1 MKSNQL
7 RKSFLKFFKEKD
19 HTIVPSMSLIPRD
32 DPSLLFTSAGMVQFK
47 PLWTGAVTLPY
58 RRAASIQKCLRTS
71 DLDNVGRTRRHLT
84 FFEMLGNFSFGDYFK
99 EEAIVWAWEYLTDVL
114 AIDKTRLY
122 VSVYTDDDA
131 AYEIWHKKIGL
142 KKERIFRLGD
152 EHNFWGPAG
161 NSGPCGPCSE
171 IFYDLGERF
180 SCGAKSC
187 APGCDCDRFPEIWNL
202 VFPQFNQTVAGE
214 RLPLENRGVDTGMG
228 FERLVSVLQKKDSNF
243 HTDLF
248 QPIIEE
254 MTKYHKIEYG
264 ADLEKDI
271 ALNVLAD
278 HMRALVFAIG
288 DGIIPS
294 NEERGYVLRRL
305 LRRAVRLCRNL
316 GIEDAFLYKV
326 VPKIVD
332 IYQYAYPDLSGR
344 REEITLVIKSEEE
357 RFLATLEKG
366 LAQLETIF
374 RHKKSISGE
383 DAFKLYDTYGFPVE
397 LTTEI
402 AREREVTVDEKGF
415 LQMLQEARELSKAKA
430 KFIPKGEWKVLKEG
444 VGSFVG
450 YDVFEVDTEILR
462 YNQHDGTVELVLED
476 TPFYAEAGGQVG
488 EKGSIT
494 NKNCRLKVLDTY
506 WYQGMII
513 CHCKLLSG
521 KIASGSVHAAV
532 DIENRKESARAH
544 TATHLLHAAL
554 RKTLGE
560 HARQEGSH
568 VEAGRF
574 RFDFTHFKPLSNDE
588 VKAIEELVN
597 EKTLAALPVEKFF
610 TSLEEAKKMGAMAIF
625 GEKYGEQVRVVKVGD
640 FSIELCGGIHLE
652 NTGEVGLFKITS
664 QESVAAGIRR
674 IEASVGMHLF
684 SEMRKHYSLVR
695 ELNQTFGTDKD
706 LLKKVQE
713 FLSRFREL
721 EKIHR
726 EDLVRLTTIE
736 AEKTIKQAEAIA
748 KQQGIVI
755 TPLPVTAMGSI
766 SNPTVIIGP
775 PVVVHQEYQNYGIEK
790 LRAAADALRLNREKV
805 IFFITETVKG
815 KVQYI
820 ITVTQDLVHK
830 YPANKLITEISR
842 VLGGGGGGRPHLAEG
857 GGGDPKKIKQAI
869 VLLEK
874 TIKP

>member
-1 MKSNQL
+1 MKSDRL
-7 RKSFLKFFKEKD
+7 RKSFLKFFKDKG

-47 PLWTGAVTLPY
+47 PLWTGAVPLPY
-58 RRAASIQKCLRTS
+58 RRAASVQKCLRTS

-99 EEAIVWAWEYLTDVL
+99 EEAIVWAWEYLTEVL

-122 VSVYTDDDA
+122 ASVYTDDDE
-131 AYEIWHKKIGL
+131 AYDIWYKKIGL
-142 KKERIFRLGD
+142 KKEKISRLGA

-171 IFYDLGERF
+171 IFYDLGEKF
-180 SCGAKSC
+180 SCGEKTC

-202 VFPQFNQTVAGE
+202 VFPQFNQTVTGE

-228 FERLVSVLQKKDSNF
+228 FERLLSVLQNKDSNF

-254 MTKYHKIEYG
+254 MTKHHKIDYG
-264 ADLEKDI
+264 ADPETDV

-316 GIEDAFLYKV
+316 GIEDAFLYRV
-326 VPKIVD
+326 VPEIID
-332 IYQYAYPDLSGR
+332 IYQSAYPDLPER

-366 LAQLETIF
+366 LVQLENIF
-374 RHKKSISGE
+374 QHKKSISGE

-402 AREREVTVDEKGF
+402 AQERKVSVDEKGF
-415 LQMLQEARELSKAKA
+415 LKMLQEARELSKAKA

-450 YDVFEVDTEILR
+450 YDTFEIDTTILR
-462 YNQHDGTVELVLED
+462 YNQHNGTVELVLEN

-488 EKGSIT
+488 EKGSVT
-494 NKNCRLKVLDTY
+494 SEGCKLKVLDTY
-506 WYQGMII
+506 WYQSMIV
-513 CHCKLLSG
+513 CHCKLVSG
-521 KIASGSVHAAV
+521 KITSGAVHAVV
-532 DIENRKESARAH
+532 DTNNRKESARAH

-554 RKTLGE
+554 RRTLGE
-560 HARQEGSH
+560 HARQEGSY

-588 VKAIEELVN
+588 IHAIEDLVN
-597 EKTLAALPVEKFF
+597 EKILAALPVEKFF
-610 TSLEEAKKMGAMAIF
+610 TSLDEAKKMGAMAIF
-625 GEKYGEQVRVVKVGD
+625 GEKYGDQVRVVKIGS
-640 FSIELCGGIHLE
+640 FSIELCGGIHLD
-652 NTGEVGLFKITS
+652 NTGEIGLFKITS

-684 SEMRKHYSLVR
+684 TEIRKYYSLIR
-695 ELNQTFGTDKD
+695 ELNQTFSADKN
-706 LLKKVQE
+706 LLKKVRE
-713 FLSRFREL
+713 FQKRSKDL
-721 EKIHR
+721 EKIN
-726 EDLVRLTTIE
+726 LQNSLRL
-736 AEKTIKQAEAIA
+736 ARAEA
-748 KQQGIVI
+748 QE
-755 TPLPVTAMGSI
+755 LI
-766 SNPTVIIGP
+766 SRVKKEKGVIIS
-775 PVVVHQEYQNYGIEK
+775 QQFENYPK
-790 LRAAADALRLNREKV
+790 DTLRAIADTVREQAKDTV
-805 IFFITETVKG
+805 GLLYQETEGKLMYLIFVGPNLVK
-815 KVQYI
+815 
-820 ITVTQDLVHK
+820 K
-830 YPANKLITEISR
+830 YPAQELIKKISKI
-842 VLGGGGGGRPHLAEG
+842 LGGGGGGRPHLAEG
-857 GGGDPKKIKQAI
+857 GGGNIKKVADTVAFLK
-869 VLLEK
+869 K